1 MHLACLQVKEN
12 TCMQPQTFT
21 VLPQSCANTCA
32 AHGQLLP
39 LAALFKATWVSQNQD
54 LKFCKN
60 TCTGMKRE
68 ILGPTEELHVLR
80 LPQAENRPYL
90 SSVNICLSHVSAI
103 SQASQL
109 GPSFFFF
116 FFFFCFYF
124 ETEAERVRKCDCSF
138 SLPSMHTHF
147 FIKIVLKKQ

>member
-109 GPSFFFF
+109 GPSFFFLF
-116 FFFFCFYF
+116 FFSASILRQKLKGSGNVTVASHCPPC
-124 ETEAERVRKCDCSF
+124 TPTF
-138 SLPSMHTHF
+138 SL
-147 FIKIVLKKQ
+147 K